1 MSIVRS
7 VGAGA
12 EPWLVYRD
20 LQCAVLVVLRG
31 TKRLEREHV
40 VRVQVRYASGDTANQ
55 VFVVFEDLTAT
66 LIRENR

>member
-1 MSIVRS
+1 MR
-7 VGAGA
+7 AT
-12 EPWLVYRD
+12 EPWLVYRN

-31 TKRLEREHV
+31 TKRVERKHV

-66 LIRENR
+66 LVRENR